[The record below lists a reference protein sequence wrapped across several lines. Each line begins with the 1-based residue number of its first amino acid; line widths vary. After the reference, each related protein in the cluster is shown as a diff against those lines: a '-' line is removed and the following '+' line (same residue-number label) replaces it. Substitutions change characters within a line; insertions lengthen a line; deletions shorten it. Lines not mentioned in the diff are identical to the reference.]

1 MNLLESGELLLLEWI
16 IDLLEHTFK
25 LLGYST
31 PYFSNFFGGGSS
43 VARVR
48 SDLLGAI
55 LSQEVGLF
63 DRRKSGEFMSRLSTD
78 VESLRSAVSTQVRAA
93 APHID

>member
-1 MNLLESGELLLLEWI
+1 MNLPESGELLLFEWI
-16 IDLLEHTFK
+16 IDLLEHT
-25 LLGYST
+25 LSCLGTQRHIS
-31 PYFSNFFGGGSS
+31 PISSGGGSS

-63 DRRKSGEFMSRLSTD
+63 DRRKSGEFMSRLSND
-78 VESLRSAVSTQVRAA
+78 VESLRSAVSTEVRAA